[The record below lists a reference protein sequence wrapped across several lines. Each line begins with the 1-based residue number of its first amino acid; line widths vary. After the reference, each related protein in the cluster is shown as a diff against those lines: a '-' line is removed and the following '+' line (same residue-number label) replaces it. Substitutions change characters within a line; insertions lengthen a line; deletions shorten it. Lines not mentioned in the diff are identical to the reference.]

1 MAPRNSLEFHNDTF
15 CFTKVVFSMSKP
27 LQVAILQSICL
38 ANVEEG
44 LELLFYLEVIN
55 FFYHLY

>member
-1 MAPRNSLEFHNDTF
+1 
-15 CFTKVVFSMSKP
+15 MSKP

-55 FFYHLY
+55 SFYHL